1 MNVIFAHDHVFYKA
15 ERNYYST
22 GGLSKK
28 TLEKYSSVFGKITVL
43 SRQKN
48 SEKLKSKMTLASA
61 KGVEFE
67 KIPDFKA
74 IKNIFWVFEAKKKIE
89 NEIMVA
95 DGVIARLPSSIGN
108 IAVKM
113 AIKHNKPYLIEVVTC
128 PWDAL
133 WNHSFRG
140 KILAPFG
147 YAKLKKITKKAPFV
161 SYVTNSFLQNRY
173 PTLGKQTN
181 CSNVSLTEFDENIL
195 TLRKERIRNNNGKK
209 IIGTAAAVNVKFKGQ
224 QYVIQALGELKK
236 EGVTN
241 LEYQLVGSGDQ
252 RYLKNLA
259 IKYNVSDQVKFL
271 GALPHEKVF
280 NWLDKIDFYVQPSK
294 QEGLPRALIEAMS
307 RGVPAFGANTAG
319 IPELLESEY
328 IFTNSNNTLE
338 IRSILKKYTKKK
350 MLEQSERNYKEA
362 KKYSE
367 EVIERRRRAFLED
380 FKKSF

>member
-350 MLEQSERNYKEA
+350 MLEQSERNY
-362 KKYSE
+362 
-367 EVIERRRRAFLED
+367 
-380 FKKSF
+380 